1 MRVISLVPSLT
12 ETLID
17 CGVEVVGRTRF
28 CIHPQAAVA
37 SIPVVG
43 GTKEANWAKCAALK
57 PDLILMDREENT
69 LEMATSC
76 PFHWFATHIT
86 SAALVGMELN
96 KIAECVDNQ
105 GLSELAGEWDKLVAM
120 PDLVCQHWK
129 NIPGLIDKVGDPVL
143 EGARVEYMIWQ
154 DPWMAISRNT
164 FIGSML
170 SKVGLGGQLPEHARP
185 YPTLEDES
193 LPRADTFYLFSS
205 EPFPFERYVDDLT
218 QRGFNGAIVD
228 GEYYSWFGTRSYR
241 RLKQTMTESAG
252 A

>member
-28 CIHPQAAVA
+28 CLHPQAAVA

-43 GTKEANWAKCAALK
+43 GTKEANWTRCAALQ
-57 PDLILMDREENT
+57 PDLVLMDREENT
-69 LEMATSC
+69 LEMARSC
-76 PFHWFATHIT
+76 PFQWFATHIT
-86 SAALVGMELN
+86 SADVVGRELN
-96 KIAECVDNQ
+96 KIAELVDNQ
-105 GLSELAGEWDKLVAM
+105 GLTDLAAKWEELAAM

-129 NIPGLIDKVGDPVL
+129 NIPGLIDKVGGPVL

-170 SKVGLGGQLPEHARP
+170 GKVGLGGQLAEHATP

-205 EPFPFERYVDDLT
+205 EPFPFDRYVDDLT

-241 RLKQTMTESAG
+241 SLKQTMVEWA
-252 A
+252 

>member
-1 MRVISLVPSLT
+1 MKWSNPQFAITHQKTMVIDNSLA
-12 ETLID
+12 LIM
-17 CGVEVVGRTRF
+17 TF
-28 CIHPQAAVA
+28 NFTYP
-37 SIPVVG
+37 
-43 GTKEANWAKCAALK
+43 TF
-57 PDLILMDREENT
+57 ENT
-69 LEMATSC
+69 RNFAIKTTNRSQIKEIISVFNADWRRTKVTS
-76 PFHWFATHIT
+76 
-86 SAALVGMELN
+86 L
-96 KIAECVDNQ
+96 
-105 GLSELAGEWDKLVAM
+105 AM

>member
-28 CIHPQAAVA
+28 CIHPQLAVA
-37 SIPVVG
+37 GIPVVG
-43 GTKEANWAKCAALK
+43 GTKEANWTRCAALS

-69 LEMATSC
+69 LEMANSC
-76 PFHWFATHIT
+76 PFPWMATHIT
-86 SAALVGMELN
+86 SAAVVGMELRRV
-96 KIAECVDNQ
+96 AESVNSQDMAD
-105 GLSELAGEWDKLVAM
+105 LANAWDDLVAI

-129 NIPGLIDKVGDPVL
+129 NIPGLLGKVGEPDL

-154 DPWMAISRNT
+154 DPWMAISKKT
-164 FIGSML
+164 FIGSVL
-170 SKVGLGGQLPEHARP
+170 NKVGLGEQLPEYARP
-185 YPTLEDES
+185 YPTLEDEG

-205 EPFPFERYVDDLT
+205 EPLPFDRYVDDLT

-228 GEYYSWFGTRSYR
+228 GEYYSWFGTRSYK
-241 RLKQTMTESAG
+241 RLKQTMAERA
-252 A
+252 

>member
-28 CIHPQAAVA
+28 CIHPQPGVA

-43 GTKEANWAKCAALK
+43 GTKEANWNRCVALK

-69 LEMATSC
+69 LEMSQSC
-76 PFHWFATHIT
+76 PFPWIATHIT
-86 SAALVGMELN
+86 SAAVVGRELD
-96 KIAECVDNQ
+96 KVAESIGNQ
-105 GLSELAGEWDKLVAM
+105 GITDLARAWAALVAR
-120 PDLVCQHWK
+120 PDLVCQHWQS
-129 NIPGLIDKVGDPVL
+129 IPGLLGKVGDPVL
-143 EGARVEYMIWQ
+143 EGARLEYMIWR
-154 DPWMAISRNT
+154 DPWMAVSRNT
-164 FIGSML
+164 FIGSIL
-170 SKVGLGGQLPEHARP
+170 SKVGIGGQLAEHSTA
-185 YPTLEDES
+185 YPTLDDQH

-205 EPFPFERYVDDLT
+205 EPFPFQRYANDLT

-241 RLKQTMTESAG
+241 RLKQTLLG
-252 A
+252 CD